1 MNAGEGFLPG
11 ALVWCDCKERIIPA
25 WCTSRAGLPVVMVC
39 TIGLCAGGVQACL
52 PACTVCAHD
61 CTLHRA

>member
-25 WCTSRAGLPVVMVC
+25 WCTSRDGLPVVMVAP
-39 TIGLCAGGVQACL
+39 L
-52 PACTVCAHD
+52 VCAHD

>member
-39 TIGLCAGGVQACL
+39 TIGLCA
-52 PACTVCAHD
+52 HD